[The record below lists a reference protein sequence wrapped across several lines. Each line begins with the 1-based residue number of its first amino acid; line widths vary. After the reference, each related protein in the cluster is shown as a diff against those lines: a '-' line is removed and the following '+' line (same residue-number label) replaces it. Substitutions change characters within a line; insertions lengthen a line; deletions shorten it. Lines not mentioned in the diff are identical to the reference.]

1 MKGIRFYLEYE
12 SPRAKRENRNTGNC
26 VAVMEWT
33 RTNTGH
39 VKSLLVTDKKKPDS
53 EPMEYDLY
61 RDYTKLYC
69 KRIPEP
75 IARIIH
81 PKLFEVLD
89 NLNSKTK

>member
-12 SPRAKRENRNTGNC
+12 SPRAKRENRNKGIVIAIFPDGMALAPNDNTP
-26 VAVMEWT
+26 
-33 RTNTGH
+33 NTGKIS
-39 VKSLLVTDKKKPDS
+39 KSEWLAPWYLKSQT
-53 EPMEYDLY
+53 
-61 RDYTKLYC
+61 

-89 NLNSKTK
+89 NLNAKK

>member
-26 VAVMEWT
+26 VAVIGKEERHGMVITVGAYNAGGPNWECMESNAT
-33 RTNTGH
+33 MGYLKEHAT
-39 VKSLLVTDKKKPDS
+39 P
-53 EPMEYDLY
+53 
-61 RDYTKLYC
+61 
-69 KRIPEP
+69 IPEP

-89 NLNSKTK
+89 NLNSKNI